1 MIKKPVQKPLYLYS
15 FSGPVILALLLVF
28 AGTAYGSY
36 RIKNAVTGGD
46 VGSVLSEREESEDV
60 EDNED
65 NEDNNSGHGEDESE
79 NEDVENENEERGN
92 SSSNEI
98 ESRDVKDKVEIEDE
112 IENEVEDETEN
123 ESEIGS
129 ENDLEKFTHE
139 QEKLQ
144 EQVKE
149 QLEKLSERKGVV
161 KTLVGPNYEAL
172 LQMQRVME
180 QNTLMLQQL
189 EQLKT
194 QAATPEETQL
204 VESLT
209 NTLQN
214 QNQVLNQRIEK
225 EQETFS
231 IFGWLSKLFL
241 K

>member
-15 FSGPVILALLLVF
+15 FSVPVILALLLVF

-36 RIKNAVTGGD
+36 RIRNAVTGGD

-65 NEDNNSGHGEDESE
+65 NNSGHEGDESE
-79 NEDVENENEERGN
+79 SEDVENENEERGN
-92 SSSNEI
+92 SSSNKIQSRGLEDEMETEDEI
-98 ESRDVKDKVEIEDE
+98 E

-123 ESEIGS
+123 ESGIGS
-129 ENDLEKFTHE
+129 ENELKKFTHE

-172 LQMQRVME
+172 LQMQRAME

>member
-36 RIKNAVTGGD
+36 RIRKAVTGGD

-65 NEDNNSGHGEDESE
+65 NNSGHEGDESE
-79 NEDVENENEERGN
+79 SEDVENENEERGN
-92 SSSNEI
+92 SSSNKIQSRGLEDEMETEDEI
-98 ESRDVKDKVEIEDE
+98 E

-123 ESEIGS
+123 VSGIGS
-129 ENDLEKFTHE
+129 ENELKKFTHE

-172 LQMQRVME
+172 LQMQRAME

>member
-1 MIKKPVQKPLYLYS
+1 MKLVRFDKEKDR
-15 FSGPVILALLLVF
+15 LL
-28 AGTAYGSY
+28 
-36 RIKNAVTGGD
+36 RIKRKIGFLEIIDAIESDKVLK
-46 VGSVLSEREESEDV
+46 SVSNPNKKKFPNQKMMLISIKRYV
-60 EDNED
+60 YVVPY
-65 NEDNNSGHGEDESE
+65 
-79 NEDVENENEERGN
+79 VENENEERGN

-149 QLEKLSERKGVV
+149 QFEKLSERKGVV

-214 QNQVLNQRIEK
+214 QNQALNQRIEK